1 MLNSVVWLKDD
12 FRTINNPAIS
22 SLIDE
27 KRGTKKIIYIY
38 DKVKYHKQEAQRW
51 WLAKS
56 LEVFQEKF
64 KELNITLDII
74 SGNAEKIIKNLVIN
88 KKIDKIYWNKS
99 CHLDENRT
107 ELSVKKILQENNII
121 FREFSSNLLNPVEKV
136 KKSSLKI

>member
-22 SLIDE
+22 SLINE

-56 LEVFQEKF
+56 LEDLQEKF
-64 KELNITLDII
+64 K
-74 SGNAEKIIKNLVIN
+74 
-88 KKIDKIYWNKS
+88 
-99 CHLDENRT
+99 
-107 ELSVKKILQENNII
+107 
-121 FREFSSNLLNPVEKV
+121 
-136 KKSSLKI
+136 